1 MAKPLALS
9 KSLHQPVLLFK
20 SPQLFKP
27 TLLFSCLT
35 FLILMW
41 VASTP
46 LYATNGM
53 NIDSSNGLAI
63 HGYDP
68 VAYFT
73 DSKPIKG
80 KPAFT
85 IDFKGNKWAFS
96 NEKNKNS
103 FLENPNAYIP
113 QYGGHCAYAA
123 SKNAIANT
131 DPFAWTIHN
140 KKLFLNYSIGT
151 RELWLKERDANI
163 VAADGYWPTLLKQVP

>member
-1 MAKPLALS
+1 M
-9 KSLHQPVLLFK
+9 
-20 SPQLFKP
+20 
-27 TLLFSCLT
+27 
-35 FLILMW
+35 LI
-41 VASTP
+41 ASTP

-73 DSKPIKG
+73 DSKPVEG
-80 KPAFT
+80 KQEFI
-85 IDFKGNKWAFS
+85 IDFQGNKWAFAS
-96 NEKNKNS
+96 ENNKDS
-103 FLENPNAYIP
+103 FLANPEAYIP
-113 QYGGHCAYAA
+113 QYGGHCAFAT

-151 RELWLKERDANI
+151 RELWLKEKDTHI
-163 VAADGYWPTLLKQVP
+163 VAANAYWPTLLKQVP

>member
-1 MAKPLALS
+1 MSKPLAVS
-9 KSLHQPVLLFK
+9 KSLNHPTVLVK
-20 SPQLFKP
+20 SAQ
-27 TLLFSCLT
+27 LFSCLT
-35 FLILMW
+35 FLILMLI
-41 VASTP
+41 ASIP
-46 LYATNGM
+46 LYAANGI

-73 DSKPIKG
+73 DSKPVEG
-80 KPAFT
+80 KQEFT
-85 IDFKGNKWAFS
+85 IDFQGNKWAFS
-96 NEKNKNS
+96 NEKNKS
-103 FLENPNAYIP
+103 LFLVNPDAYIP
-113 QYGGHCAYAA
+113 QFGGYCAYAA

-163 VAADGYWPTLLKQVP
+163 VAADGYWSTLMKQVP